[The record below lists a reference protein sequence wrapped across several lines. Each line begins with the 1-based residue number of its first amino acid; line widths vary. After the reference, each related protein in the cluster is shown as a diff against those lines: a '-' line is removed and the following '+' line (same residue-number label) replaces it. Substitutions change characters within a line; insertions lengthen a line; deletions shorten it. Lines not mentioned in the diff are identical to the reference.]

1 MRQWVSNA
9 LAIAGVLVMCVRPVP
24 ARAQGN
30 RGRLS
35 VTVTDATGA
44 VLPTATVTVTGLEAS
59 TRAAT
64 LAPVTASDVG
74 VATFTNLA
82 PGRYSIEATFPS
94 FDKTILKDVRIRA
107 GENRQTIVLRLSTMS
122 DEITVGRDR
131 EEAASDRSST
141 FGTALTRDQIDQ
153 LSDDPDE
160 LQRQLQDIAG
170 PGATIMVDSF
180 EGAQLPPKSQIR
192 SIRIAR
198 DQFAAENHYA
208 GLSRIEIV
216 TQPGIGP
223 IQGGVGTGFSTSA
236 LDGSNPF
243 VSQKPASQNNSYNTY
258 ISGGLV
264 PNKMSFSLSLNGQ
277 GAYTTPLQYAV
288 TPDGQIVKNSS
299 LRTPNDY
306 RSVYGQLDYAVTRD
320 QTLRFYVNHF
330 GYSSRNLGI
339 GSYDLLERAYDS
351 SNSNNS
357 FYVQHTGP
365 IGRRLIS
372 NTRLSLSWSDN
383 DSHSAI
389 DLPTIVVTDAF
400 TSGGAQRTGGTHSRD
415 VTVGSDIDYVRGIN
429 TIRFGLLADVYL
441 YRSDSN
447 SNYLGTYTFEN
458 LDAFEAGLPR
468 SYTRRIGDPNI
479 RYSNIQGGLY
489 VQDDIKIHKNLTLS
503 PGLRYETQ
511 THVPGRWNLAP
522 RMGATW
528 APFKNGRTTLRAS
541 VGVFYDWLSTNT
553 YQQTLQVDGFRQQEV
568 NILDPSYPDPGPITG
583 VSPTN
588 RYLLGDDIVLP
599 RTTRVSLGVSQVF
612 NQRFNA
618 GVVYAYTR
626 ANGQLVGDNLN
637 VPVDG
642 VRPDPQFANVIEAV
656 SDGRSRQQTI
666 NANFTITLSPIGLLP
681 SQAKWVDWRRG
692 LRVNAN
698 YTAGW
703 YENNTD
709 GPFSPPATD
718 LASEWGPAPGDVR
731 NRVNASLSSNA
742 FKNLNLG
749 LGIFA
754 SSAPPLT
761 IRTGYDDNGDLIFND
776 RPIGVSRNSA
786 RASGQWNAQ
795 AYLSYMIPLGHKQV
809 NSGGGVSISS
819 SGGGYTVNM
828 VGSQNVPRYRL
839 VLSANIQNLTNHANY
854 IGYSGV
860 MTSPLFLQPT
870 NVAGTRRINFNASL
884 TF

>member
-30 RGRLS
+30 RGRLA
-35 VTVTDATGA
+35 VTVTDETGA
-44 VLPTATVTVTGLEAS
+44 VLPTATVTVTGIETS

-64 LAPVTASDVG
+64 LSPVTASDVG
-74 VATFTNLA
+74 VATFTNLT

-107 GENRQTIVLRLSTMS
+107 GENRQTIVLRLSTMT
-122 DEITVGRDR
+122 DEVTVGRDR

-383 DSHSAI
+383 ESQSAI

-400 TSGGAQRTGGTHSRD
+400 TSGGAQRTGGTHARD

-666 NANFTITLSPIGLLP
+666 NANFAITLSPIGILP

-718 LASEWGPAPGDVR
+718 LAAEWGPAPGDVR

-754 SSAPPLT
+754 NSAPPLT

-839 VLSANIQNLTNHANY
+839 ILSANIQNLTNHANY